1 MVLKFSQGMPFAYF
15 QERLLLLSGSV
26 DEVLDPQ
33 GITKVFCFN
42 MFYFHSWGNDPILT
56 CAYFF
61 KWVGSTTN
69 QKYQLLTMDF
79 IAVVGLEL
87 TIDCNLEKIG
97 KYIFF
102 GQLLLVLG
110 VKLMGI
116 SSNLFSRKLKN
127 ATCQLTVILYEGPW
141 DTSCHMMQR
150 PTFCCRHAVRIS
162 LATL

>member
-1 MVLKFSQGMPFAYF
+1 MVKFSQGMPFAYF
-15 QERLLLLSGSV
+15 QERLLLLLLSGSV

-69 QKYQLLTMDF
+69 QKYPLLTMDF

-97 KYIFF
+97 KYNFCWATVAGF
-102 GQLLLVLG
+102 GGKVNG
-110 VKLMGI
+110 
-116 SSNLFSRKLKN
+116 N
-127 ATCQLTVILYEGPW
+127 
-141 DTSCHMMQR
+141 
-150 PTFCCRHAVRIS
+150 
-162 LATL
+162 